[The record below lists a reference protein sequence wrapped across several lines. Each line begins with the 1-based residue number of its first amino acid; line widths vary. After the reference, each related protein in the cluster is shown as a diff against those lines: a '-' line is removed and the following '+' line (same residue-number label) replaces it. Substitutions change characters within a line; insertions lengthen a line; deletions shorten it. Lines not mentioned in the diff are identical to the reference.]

1 METIEKLI
9 KTNDDEKNE
18 IIIKGISKIYGNKKK
33 NEAEIIALSDATF
46 NIKRGELVVILGPS
60 GAGKST
66 LLNILGGMDRAT
78 SGDYLLDGKNVTKM
92 NEKDLAKFRRYD
104 VGFVFQF
111 YNLMPSLNAYEN
123 VYLASSIV
131 DKHFDSHEIM
141 KLVGLEGREKNF
153 PSQLS
158 GGEQQRVAIAR
169 ALVKNP
175 TLILCDEPTGALDSK
190 TGSQIMELLYKVSKE
205 QNKTVV
211 IVTHNKAISIIA
223 DRIIRVSDGKVV
235 SNEVIENPKNAS
247 EIEW

>member
-235 SNEVIENPKNAS
+235 SNEVIKNPKNAS

>member
-223 DRIIRVSDGKVV
+223 DRIICVSDGKVV